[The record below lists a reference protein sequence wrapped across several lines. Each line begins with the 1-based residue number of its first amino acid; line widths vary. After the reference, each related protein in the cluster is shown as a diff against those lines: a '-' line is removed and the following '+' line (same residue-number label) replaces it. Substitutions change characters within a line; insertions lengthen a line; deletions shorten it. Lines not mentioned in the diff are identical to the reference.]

1 MFCNILI
8 DQLKDLTNDGEII
21 DPKPISYY
29 ELNIYIFV
37 LVFNIISGACRIIA
51 SIQMLIFR
59 NFQLKIKRRQHNEN
73 EESFIEGNKNEEIK
87 MNSFSNSV
95 TRERDT
101 IISQVDTL
109 KIDNP
114 NDIFIYKKFE
124 VKTFFYIRTC
134 LFHLILIVRYCIN
147 IKK

>member
-134 LFHLILIVRYCIN
+134 LFHLILIVRYFIN

>member
-8 DQLKDLTNDGEII
+8 EQVKDLINDGEII

-29 ELNIYIFV
+29 ELNINIFV

-59 NFQLKIKRRQHNEN
+59 NFQMKIERRQHNEN
-73 EESFIEGNKNEEIK
+73 EESFIEGNLKEEIK
-87 MNSFSNSV
+87 MNSFSNNV

-101 IISQVDTL
+101 IISQVETL
-109 KIDNP
+109 KIDNS
-114 NDIFIYKKFE
+114 NDLFIYKKFE
-124 VKTFFYIRTC
+124 VNIIFYIRKC
-134 LFHLILIVRYCIN
+134 LFHLILIVRYCFN
-147 IKK
+147 IKI